1 MLLRDMLRRVPLFS
15 ELDPTELAEIERLVR
30 TRQVPKKSIIVH
42 EAEPGDSL
50 FIVLE
55 GMVKI
60 SSYSADGKEIVLA
73 LLGKGAFFGE
83 MSLLDQQPRS
93 ATVTTLEASRLAQI
107 SRRDLEPLLLARPA
121 ITLKLL
127 AEVVARLRKTS
138 RVLER
143 ISSMDVPHRL
153 YAYLIDFCQRFG
165 QPVNGDGLYDVVLP
179 THQLIADQLSTS
191 RETISRAISM
201 LRKEGILIPGQ
212 GRGKVKIDTETLHA
226 MLDQL

>member
-1 MLLRDMLRRVPLFS
+1 MQLIDILHRVPLFS
-15 ELDPTELAEIERLVR
+15 ELDDRELACLERLVK
-30 TRQVPKKSIIVH
+30 TRQVDKKNIIVQ
-42 EAEPGDSL
+42 EDEPGDSL

-60 SSYSADGKEIVLA
+60 SSYTADGKEVVLA

-83 MSLLDQQPRS
+83 MSLLDRQPRS
-93 ATVTTLEASRLAQI
+93 ATVTTMEPTRLAQI
-107 SRRDLEPLLLARPA
+107 SRRDLDPLLLEQPQ

-127 AEVVARLRKTS
+127 TEVVSRLRKTS

-165 QPVNGDGLYDVVLP
+165 QLLEDGKYDVVLP
-179 THQLIADQLSTS
+179 THQLMADQLSTS
-191 RETISRAISM
+191 RETVSRAISM
-201 LRKEGILIPGQ
+201 LKKEGILVPGKR
-212 GRGKVKIDTETLHA
+212 RGKMQIDVDTLNA
-226 MLDQL
+226 MLDSF